1 MTINAD
7 QCMKIKAIVC
17 IRSCINYTRVVTL
30 VQVIEVLEQNR
41 SCWIDNNKSMSR
53 TFRSGDLSQLVQ
65 QTKLT

>member
-1 MTINAD
+1 MHTF
-7 QCMKIKAIVC
+7 MHK
-17 IRSCINYTRVVTL
+17 INYTRVVTL